1 MRLIIL
7 LSSVKGLGF
16 ALNLDTWIFL
26 CLSIAFV
33 FSMYS
38 WLSHI
43 LKLFTENDSD
53 SEVYLKWLFKKHTLL
68 WTQMFYDAHFSW
80 QV

>member
-1 MRLIIL
+1 MLKTKVMLRHENIQVSRFKAKPKHL
-7 LSSVKGLGF
+7 
-16 ALNLDTWIFL
+16 
-26 CLSIAFV
+26 
-33 FSMYS
+33 YS

-53 SEVYLKWLFKKHTLL
+53 SEIYLKWLFKKHTLL